1 MTQNETLVYTLLCQ
15 ADRPLSAYNIL
26 DALRDKGI
34 RAPLQVYRAL
44 GKLVERGAVHR
55 IESVNGFVACQ
66 LHDCGGSEVSIF
78 MLCTQCERANEFT
91 DASIDKTL
99 QALGDDRNFQAAHK
113 VIEITGL
120 CADCR
125 SV

>member
-99 QALGDDRNFQAAHK
+99 QALGDNRKFQAAHK

>member
-99 QALGDDRNFQAAHK
+99 QALGDDRKFQTAHK